1 MTKNQLRMV
10 SVCLLASVVVGNHA
24 MIETNPMEQEN
35 AK

>member
-10 SVCLLASVVVGNHA
+10 SVCLLAGVVVCNHA
-24 MIETNPMEQEN
+24 MIETNQMEQEN